1 MAAIKTNTGVTAGA
15 ILDAHGEVV
24 GKPTQVL
31 TSDEARLLREYK
43 KFLLTHGMREALYCN
58 DCFAGNLDHDG
69 MRAHVT
75 DGQIM
80 FECRHRML
88 FYQGQSF

>member
-31 TSDEARLLREYK
+31 TSDEARLLRHAGSA
-43 KFLLTHGMREALYCN
+43 LL
-58 DCFAGNLDHDG
+58 
-69 MRAHVT
+69 
-75 DGQIM
+75 
-80 FECRHRML
+80 
-88 FYQGQSF
+88 